1 MIQKKVCMVGAFA
14 TGKTSLIARFVKSI
28 YSEIYQTTVGVKI
41 DKKSVNI
48 REQEVNLMLWDIY
61 GEDDF
66 QKLHL
71 SYFRGSSGYLL
82 VVDGTRRPTLDKALD
97 MQKKV
102 EETIGLVPF
111 ILILNKFDLVDEWEI
126 DDTVMSEL
134 SKKNWTVIQGS
145 AKTGLGVEEA
155 FIRLTEQ
162 MVTG

>member
-14 TGKTSLIARFVKSI
+14 TGKTSLIARFIKSI

-48 REQEVNLMLWDIY
+48 RAQEVNLMLWDIY

-66 QKLHL
+66 QNLQL
-71 SYFRGSSGYLL
+71 SYLRGSSGYLL
-82 VVDGTRRPTLDKALD
+82 VVDGTRRPSLDKALD

-134 SKKNWTVIQGS
+134 SKKNWTVIKGS

-162 MVTG
+162 MVNS